1 MLFRYTKVISSR
13 MMNWKSMIDK
23 EIGTIVAQ
31 IKKPKHVYNDIL
43 LRKYIASNQELFE
56 KTHAVKCVQMRI
68 GTLWQRI
75 FGYIPGVVD
84 LQVGHPSGLDL
95 LTTDTFR
102 HGTHIIEL
110 KNAYNTDN
118 ASSRRQNLTK
128 LSRFTKDHPEYTPI
142 YAVINDTHS
151 KDFTIHHEGID
162 IRYISKHVLFEF
174 MFGDIQYTNLIS
186 YISERIYASLSI

>member
-56 KTHAVKCVQMRI
+56 KTHAVKCVQMR
-68 GTLWQRI
+68 
-75 FGYIPGVVD
+75 
-84 LQVGHPSGLDL
+84 VGHPSGLDL
-95 LTTDTFR
+95 LTNDTFR
-102 HGTHIIEL
+102 HGKHIIEL